1 VEELAPP
8 LALAHAA
15 FVAIRGSL
23 QKNIPEAAAQLTGGE
38 YFTLGKQK
46 QMERDL
52 LAISNHISNR
62 YLLSFQPQSPRE
74 GYHALK
80 LSVPNYAHLQVAGRS
95 GYWAEPAGTSA
106 TPSPAAP
113 Q

>member
-1 VEELAPP
+1 MRRNSSR
-8 LALAHAA
+8 
-15 FVAIRGSL
+15 AIA
-23 QKNIPEAAAQLTGGE
+23 ELTGGE
-38 YFTLGKQK
+38 YASFADKRSLD
-46 QMERDL
+46 RDL
-52 LAISNHISNR
+52 GMFSNHVRNR